1 MIFIQ
6 EFPRT
11 SSLQQGFPLLHSALK
26 KRKFCS
32 KQSIHYFVLL
42 SQLQHLDLCIG
53 QFWMLGLLCTRKP
66 SRDQVTTTNCSAQVL
81 NFLQKVK
88 SQWVK
93 TSSKS
98 QPSSQGCPLYHVS
111 SIQVTRVRIIL
122 GMLWIKFPT
131 LLSRLLNLRRKRGSS
146 RHSWHERRHVV
157 VQLFWE
163 DYKRLSCKCNCKEA
177 RNNFWK
183 WRGLCC

>member
-6 EFPRT
+6 AFPRT

-98 QPSSQGCPLYHVS
+98 QPSSQGCPLYHVFFNS
-111 SIQVTRVRIIL
+111 SDEGEDNSWDALDQVPYTFVKTVKSKKEK
-122 GMLWIKFPT
+122 GEF
-131 LLSRLLNLRRKRGSS
+131 SS
-146 RHSWHERRHVV
+146 RHERRHVRGGTTV
-157 VQLFWE
+157 LRRLQEAVLQMQL
-163 DYKRLSCKCNCKEA
+163 
-177 RNNFWK
+177 
-183 WRGLCC
+183 

>member
-66 SRDQVTTTNCSAQVL
+66 SRDQVTTSKVSVSEDQQQVSALKSRLSSLPCLFNSSDEGEDNSWDALDQVPYT
-81 NFLQKVK
+81 FVKTVK
-88 SQWVK
+88 SK
-93 TSSKS
+93 KEKGEFSS
-98 QPSSQGCPLYHVS
+98 LM
-111 SIQVTRVRIIL
+111 T
-122 GMLWIKFPT
+122 
-131 LLSRLLNLRRKRGSS
+131 
-146 RHSWHERRHVV
+146 
-157 VQLFWE
+157 
-163 DYKRLSCKCNCKEA
+163 
-177 RNNFWK
+177 
-183 WRGLCC
+183 